1 MPPTTASAF
10 FRRVE
15 LYALAALPADHRV
28 GGLFAADELYGYAL
42 DHLATRDSAEALRVE
57 AVLRAAEVAS

>member
-10 FRRVE
+10 SRRVE
-15 LYALAALPADHRV
+15 LY
-28 GGLFAADELYGYAL
+28 ELYGYAL
-42 DHLATRDSAEALRVE
+42 DRLATRDSAEALRVE